1 MPEDFERL
9 QRLIYDVEAR
19 VFDIQGQ
26 QANIRADVDAVW
38 AHPNMQAVHEA
49 IDYRTLGD
57 RVMAMIHAE
66 FAKYAE
72 DICIGLNRVFK
83 EHFENDEYEISEEE
97 FHKIICDAQRLAF

>member
-1 MPEDFERL
+1 MPEDFDRL
-9 QRLIYDVEAR
+9 QGLIYDVEAK
-19 VFDIQGQ
+19 VYDIQEQ

-38 AHPNMQAVHEA
+38 AHPNMHET

-72 DICIGLNRVFK
+72 DICIGLNRAFK

-97 FHKIICDAQRLAF
+97 FHKIICDAQRLQF

>member
-1 MPEDFERL
+1 MPEDFDRL
-9 QRLIYDVEAR
+9 QGLIYDVEAK
-19 VFDIQGQ
+19 VYDIQEQ

-38 AHPNMQAVHEA
+38 AHPNMHEV

-72 DICIGLNRVFK
+72 DICIGLNRAFK

-97 FHKIICDAQRLAF
+97 FHKIICDAQRLQF

>member
-1 MPEDFERL
+1 MPEDFDRL
-9 QRLIYDVEAR
+9 QGLIYDVEAK
-19 VFDIQGQ
+19 VYDIQEQ

-38 AHPNMQAVHEA
+38 AHPNMHEVHEA
-49 IDYRTLGD
+49 IDNRALGD

-72 DICIGLNRVFK
+72 DICIGLNRAFK

-97 FHKIICDAQRLAF
+97 FHKIICDAQRPVF